1 MGSNNSKSHDT
12 AAASQKNETGKDIG
26 GNPDPRSPTPE
37 ITRTPL
43 QNKPGSKHHITKNMD
58 LRKALENDKSE
69 RKLIHNNPILS
80 AVIKN
85 HLQSFDPRSPTQEFN
100 RTPIVITSKTSEARV
115 EQTFDV
121 NYCGS
126 PTLDNTTLD
135 SSNIQISPACPEL
148 VPKNLYNEFYDLSL
162 SDSLN
167 NEEPLGSSTASNE
180 VLENNISHGSPKL
193 TQLLE
198 TNFDC
203 NENGIIKISEM
214 DETDGITKKN
224 ETLFSLLNPEI
235 SNVPIFKLLNDD
247 PRSPSFGIDRTPIVV
262 SKHEEPCIEENVE
275 EMSNELLI
283 KVLENSNSEIKH
295 IINAENNSEGIPI
308 YEDIGNNSN
317 DTPKKSKSASND
329 GSRTPLSCM
338 KNKPEPSHGRSKS
351 ANTLFD
357 PKAKK
362 GLSQIRKHVSHI
374 PRLKSLTKPN
384 GLSLG
389 SSISLKNS
397 TMNGDCENTPPHSHR
412 DKWDKESSI
421 VL

>member
-1 MGSNNSKSHDT
+1 MGSNNSKWHDT
-12 AAASQKNETGKDIG
+12 AAASQKNETNKDIS

-58 LRKALENDKSE
+58 LRKALENDNSE
-69 RKLIHNNPILS
+69 SKLIHNNPILS

-100 RTPIVITSKTSEARV
+100 RTPIVITSKTSDSRV
-115 EQTFDV
+115 EQIF
-121 NYCGS
+121 NINSCGS
-126 PTLDNTTLD
+126 PTLDNTALD
-135 SSNIQISPACPEL
+135 TSNIHISPPCPEL
-148 VPKNLYNEFYDLSL
+148 VPKNLCNEFYDLNL

-180 VLENNISHGSPKL
+180 VLENISHGSPKP

-198 TNFDC
+198 TNFDYD
-203 NENGIIKISEM
+203 ENGRMKIGEIDQT
-214 DETDGITKKN
+214 DEITMKN

-235 SNVPIFKLLNDD
+235 SDVPIFKLLNDD
-247 PRSPSFGIDRTPIVV
+247 PRSPSIGIDRTPIVV
-262 SKHEEPCIEENVE
+262 ANHEEPCIEENVE

-283 KVLENSNSEIKH
+283 KVLENSNSETKH
-295 IINAENNSEGIPI
+295 INNAEKNSEGIPI
-308 YEDIGNNSN
+308 YEDIANNSN

-338 KNKPEPSHGRSKS
+338 KNKTEPSHGRSKS

-357 PKAKK
+357 PKSKN
-362 GLSQIRKHVSHI
+362 GVSQVRKHVSHI

-384 GLSLG
+384 GLLLG
-389 SSISLKNS
+389 SSISLKNA